1 MYEEH
6 LTAIMRAKL
15 VIKQDGE
22 KFLKPKTSKFL
33 RFLSH
38 LKPYYEGETVNLC
51 LNIESLVVL
60 SRTHLKLRFL
70 NVKSEWMI
78 VALLEFHQAISEKK
92 SGV

>member
-1 MYEEH
+1 M
-6 LTAIMRAKL
+6 LQVWNLGTK
-15 VIKQDGE
+15 D
-22 KFLKPKTSKFL
+22 FNSLKVPVPFS
-33 RFLSH
+33 
-38 LKPYYEGETVNLC
+38 YYEGETVNLC